1 MTALFSSM
9 VLCSAV
15 FAASSPVKDVRPHIT
30 VGSKK
35 FTESVILGEIIAHL
49 ARYAGGEVNHR
60 SELGGSRILFNA
72 LLNGDVD
79 IYPEYTGTI
88 SEEILF
94 GQGLRDEN
102 AIRESLAQ
110 QGIRMSRPLGFNN
123 TYALGMKKAR
133 AAEFGIDRISDLL
146 SHVELKFGFTSE
158 FMSRGDGWP
167 SLRERY
173 PGYCMRIE

>member
-9 VLCSAV
+9 VLCIAV
-15 FAASSPVKDVRPHIT
+15 FPASGSMEDGRPHIT

-49 ARYAGGEVNHR
+49 VRYAGGEANHR
-60 SELGGSRILFNA
+60 RELGGTRILFNA

-102 AIRESLAQ
+102 AIRKTLSQ
-110 QGIRMSRPLGFNN
+110 QGIRMSRPLVVHS
-123 TYALGMKKAR
+123 A
-133 AAEFGIDRISDLL
+133 
-146 SHVELKFGFTSE
+146 
-158 FMSRGDGWP
+158 
-167 SLRERY
+167 
-173 PGYCMRIE
+173 